1 MVNGGKR
8 QLEKSTWIEPISQT
22 RSTYRISSQ
31 DILLIESHECVT
43 RASVTVDCLINL
55 FDFFV
60 LQKNIQKGTFVRWIA
75 PSWRRCCV
83 ALHARSW
90 IMINAESH
98 VHAGLCFTTHSCGR
112 ERFILHTRKNKLRC
126 WKIQVISFF
135 RKYFSGLVPALYISL
150 TSRTRVSNARHLQH
164 CNAGH
169 TVTVSL
175 SLYYYT
181 HAVNYSFKKKK
192 KRNKLYTERLP
203 FNRQPCR
210 EV

>member
-1 MVNGGKR
+1 MVVNDPSCWG
-8 QLEKSTWIEPISQT
+8 KSTWIEPISQT
-22 RSTYRISSQ
+22 RSTYRSLSQ

-83 ALHARSW
+83 ALYARSW

-98 VHAGLCFTTHSCGR
+98 VHAGLCCNAQLWTRAIHTTHEKKQTPLLENSSYFFFSKIFFGTCASPLHLLDVKDTRFERQASAALQRRPHCYCFPFSLLLHARGR
-112 ERFILHTRKNKLRC
+112 
-126 WKIQVISFF
+126 
-135 RKYFSGLVPALYISL
+135 
-150 TSRTRVSNARHLQH
+150 LQ
-164 CNAGH
+164 
-169 TVTVSL
+169 
-175 SLYYYT
+175 
-181 HAVNYSFKKKK
+181 FQEEK

>member
-1 MVNGGKR
+1 M
-8 QLEKSTWIEPISQT
+8 QSHTST
-22 RSTYRISSQ
+22 
-31 DILLIESHECVT
+31 LGC
-43 RASVTVDCLINL
+43 A
-55 FDFFV
+55 
-60 LQKNIQKGTFVRWIA
+60 A
-75 PSWRRCCV
+75 
-83 ALHARSW
+83 
-90 IMINAESH
+90 
-98 VHAGLCFTTHSCGR
+98 THSCGR

-181 HAVNYSFKKKK
+181 HAVDYSFKKKK
-192 KRNKLYTERLP
+192 KGTNCTQSGCHSIVNRVVRFKTLCRPPCVAVSGHYRLHH
-203 FNRQPCR
+203 RH
-210 EV
+210 